1 MTATPD
7 DLMRIGATAATLGMS
22 TTWFRHHWR
31 RLVREHHFP
40 APLPHSTHP
49 LFWTRAAIERW
60 KNPAAAPTTAAEP
73 ANQND
78 DWEAIMANR
87 IAAMDDDDQAGVS

>member
-7 DLMRIGATAATLGMS
+7 DLMRIGATAAALGMS
-22 TTWFRHHWR
+22 RTWFSHHWP
-31 RLVREHHFP
+31 RLVKEVGFP

-49 LFWTRAAIERW
+49 LFWTRAAVERW
-60 KNPAAAPTTAAEP
+60 KNPDAAPTTAAEP

-78 DWEAIMANR
+78 DWDAKVARR
-87 IAAMDDDDQAGVS
+87 IAAMDDDQAGVS